1 MIERHLLTLYLRETR
16 DWLSLSDVIVC
27 RFSFLFPI
35 TFTFCTSHL
44 TFSSSWWDCKE
55 GRKCS
60 IQLSWLLPLILQWEY
75 NREEEKKMQSRVTG
89 VTLANSR
96 RHRRSREN
104 QSTEPPLNEDHNNYQ
119 VIKTLGT
126 RSRLPEGSCKY
137 QMHSWGS
144 FCRRNYRRNSSIS
157 SPSGNHLDFLLKLKA
172 FKS

>member
-126 RSRLPEGSCKY
+126 RSRLPEEIMQIPNAFLRQFLQEKLQEKLEHIKSFWES
-137 QMHSWGS
+137 SW
-144 FCRRNYRRNSSIS
+144 FPFEIESI
-157 SPSGNHLDFLLKLKA
+157 
-172 FKS
+172 